1 MLVFLERCGEPDNKD
16 LKAEQDDGGDEDGE
30 AFKLVKTRRE
40 RFPVGLCVGDA
51 CNGQIVVGSRRFCV
65 VKKNF

>member
-40 RFPVGLCVGDA
+40 ISCR
-51 CNGQIVVGSRRFCV
+51 IVRGRCL
-65 VKKNF
+65 